1 MELAL
6 REPVPV
12 SVDADNIR
20 HPYSGVWDSFF
31 DSPEFRCAS
40 LRAILLCTSGAFPET
55 KQVLLGTSASTLSF
69 GVIMSK
75 AFTREENDG
84 PDIPD
89 LPPLISTLA
98 PGAKNYITAAGAQKL
113 RDDLR
118 QLVEIARP
126 GLANSSDDPDAKPQL
141 ARLDQR
147 IMQLEESLQS
157 LEIIAPPDG
166 PADSVR
172 FGATVT
178 VRESDGSEA
187 TYRIVGVDEMDI
199 DRGWV
204 SWQSPIAKALLNGKR
219 GQRIR
224 FKFPSGEETL
234 EILDIRYE

>member
-1 MELAL
+1 MIASLV
-6 REPVPV
+6 RRT
-12 SVDADNIR
+12 SVTPIQ
-20 HPYSGVWDSFF
+20 GFGDSVFGF
-31 DSPEFRCAS
+31 PEFRCAL
-40 LRAILLCTSGAFPET
+40 LRAIFRRASGAFREN
-55 KQVLLGTSASTLSF
+55 KRRLLGPGRLDIVFQS
-69 GVIMSK
+69 IMSK

-118 QLVEIARP
+118 QLVEVTRPSLARSP
-126 GLANSSDDPDAKPQL
+126 DDPDAKRQL

-147 IMQLEESLQS
+147 IIQLEESLQS
-157 LEIIAPPDG
+157 LEIVAPPDG
-166 PADSVR
+166 PADFVR
-172 FGATVT
+172 FGTTVT

-187 TYRIVGVDEMDI
+187 IYRIVGVDEIDL

-204 SWQSPIAKALLNGKR
+204 SWMSPIAKALLNGKR
-219 GQRIR
+219 GERIR

-234 EILDIRYE
+234 EILEIQYE